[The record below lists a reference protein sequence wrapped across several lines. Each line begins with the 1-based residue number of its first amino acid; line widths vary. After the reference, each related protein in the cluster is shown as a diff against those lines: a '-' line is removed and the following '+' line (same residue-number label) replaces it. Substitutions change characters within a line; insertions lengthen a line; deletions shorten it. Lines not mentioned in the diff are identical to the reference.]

1 MEIKLDLPLPNAFLS
16 EGVLTRCPKTP
27 RKRVR
32 REEPEERAQREEPRE
47 RSPERGARRVEA
59 EVKIPRRSQ
68 REEKKL
74 KRRRPERRS

>member
-47 RSPERGARRVEA
+47 KSPERRA
-59 EVKIPRRSQ
+59 Q
-68 REEKKL
+68 REK
-74 KRRRPERRS
+74 S